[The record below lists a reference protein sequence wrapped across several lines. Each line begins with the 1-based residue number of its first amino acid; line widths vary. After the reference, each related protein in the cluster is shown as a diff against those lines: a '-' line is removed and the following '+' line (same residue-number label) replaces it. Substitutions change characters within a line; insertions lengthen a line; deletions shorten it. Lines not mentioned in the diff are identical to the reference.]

1 MHKLVVPEQTIWDEK
16 DERFIQIPSY
26 ELELE
31 HSLLAI
37 SKWESKW
44 NKPFLTD
51 DPKSD
56 EEFRDYIRCMSLDE
70 EIPYEA
76 YAYLNVNQ
84 LHEINKYIESPMTAT
99 TIHDSSN
106 NSPKR
111 EIITA
116 ELVYYWMISL
126 RIPFEC
132 ERWHFNRLMTLIRV
146 CGIKNSPDKKMSDDE
161 VMARQKRINAAR
173 RKNKKK

>member
-1 MHKLVVPEQTIWDEK
+1 MFKLVVPEQTIWDEK

-26 ELELE
+26 ELKLE

-126 RIPFEC
+126 QIPFEC
-132 ERWHFNRLMTLIRV
+132 EQWHFNKLMTLIRV
-146 CGIKNSPDKKMSDDE
+146 CGIKNSPDKKMSNDE

>member
-1 MHKLVVPEQTIWDEK
+1 MLKLVVPEQTIWDEK

-26 ELELE
+26 ELKLE

-76 YAYLNVNQ
+76 YGYLNVNQ

-106 NSPKR
+106 NGPKR

-126 RIPFEC
+126 QIPFEC
-132 ERWHFNRLMTLIRV
+132 EQWHFNRLMTLIRV
-146 CGIKNSPDKKMSDDE
+146 CGIKNSPDKKMSNDE